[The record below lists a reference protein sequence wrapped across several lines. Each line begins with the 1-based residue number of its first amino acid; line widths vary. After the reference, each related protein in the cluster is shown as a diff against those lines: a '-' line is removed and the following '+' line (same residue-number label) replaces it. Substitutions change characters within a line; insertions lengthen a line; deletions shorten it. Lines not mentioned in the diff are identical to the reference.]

1 MKKILSHISLWS
13 IGLIIFGNILMAFV
27 VNNFLLPYHLG
38 EGGASGLTI
47 ILFYLFGVPLYLSNI
62 IINGILLILGWKFL
76 DPRTMYYTIFS
87 TVLYSICL
95 KTIPNFGIEVKEPLL
110 IPLLVGVLTGIAIG
124 TVVMAG
130 GTTAGSD
137 ILARM
142 LNKYFGWN
150 TGTAVLIID
159 FIIILPFFLITGFE
173 RTILSIL
180 NVVLNGKTIDFV
192 LYGLNPRKSIIII
205 SSHADQ
211 IAEELQASI
220 DRGITVLHGHGYYTK
235 DKKDILYIVV
245 TRQQLMTVNNVVNF
259 IDPQAFFIVSSVQSV
274 NGQGFTYY
282 VNEKVHEH
290 ANQTLEET
298 KNEVH
303 SIF

>member
-1 MKKILSHISLWS
+1 MKKFLSHFSLWS

-47 ILFYLFGVPLYLSNI
+47 ILFYLFGIPLYLSNI
-62 IINGILLILGWKFL
+62 VINGILLVLGWKFL

-87 TVLYSICL
+87 TILYSICL
-95 KTIPNFGIEVKEPLL
+95 KWIPNFAIPIKEPLL
-110 IPLLVGVLTGIAIG
+110 VPLIVGVLTGIAIG
-124 TVVMAG
+124 TVVLAG

-192 LYGLNPRKSIIII
+192 LYGLNPRKSVMII
-205 SSHADQ
+205 SDHADR
-211 IAEELQASI
+211 IAEELQATI

-235 DKKDILYIVV
+235 DKKDILYIIV

-259 IDPQAFFIVSSVQSV
+259 IDPQAFFIVTSVQNV
-274 NGQGFTYY
+274 NGQGFSYFI
-282 VNEKVHEH
+282 NEKVNETS
-290 ANQTLEET
+290 NKTLDET
-298 KNEVH
+298 KKEVH
-303 SIF
+303 SLY